1 MKNVHRI
8 KSRDSYKKCQ
18 IDYRNKKEKLTDSQ
32 YKLMK
37 VVYKDRD
44 WDYCYIYDLL
54 SAKLKNVLE
63 YSETTTITT
72 TKAWRPQWIKRAIAL
87 IDILKGTEDFLHDVY
102 VNLNNY
108 KRFGMEAKVFYN
120 SIQQYEKEI
129 EETGGIRYGTI
140 NGKKTPVFL
149 EEMIKFNKEEIYQIK
164 ARHLL
169 FKILNQY
176 IVYWW
181 D

>member
-1 MKNVHRI
+1 MKNIHRI

-18 IDYRNKKEKLTDSQ
+18 TDYKNKKEKLTPSQ

-72 TKAWRPQWIKRAIAL
+72 TKVWRPEWIKRAIAL

-120 SIQQYEKEI
+120 SILQYEKEI
-129 EETGGIRYGTI
+129 EETGGIRYGMV
-140 NGKKTPVFL
+140 NGKKKPIFL

>member
-8 KSRDSYKKCQ
+8 KSMDSYKKCQ

-140 NGKKTPVFL
+140 NGKKKPIFL

>member
-8 KSRDSYKKCQ
+8 KNRDSYKKCQ

-140 NGKKTPVFL
+140 NGKKKPIFL
-149 EEMIKFNKEEIYQIK
+149 EEMIK
-164 ARHLL
+164 
-169 FKILNQY
+169 
-176 IVYWW
+176 
-181 D
+181 

>member
-1 MKNVHRI
+1 MKKIHRI
-8 KSRDSYKKCQ
+8 KNRDSYKKCQ
-18 IDYRNKKEKLTDSQ
+18 TDYKNKKEKLTESQ
-32 YKLMK
+32 YRLMK

-63 YSETTTITT
+63 YSETKTITT
-72 TKAWRPQWIKRAIAL
+72 TKAWRPEWIKRAIAL
-87 IDILKGTEDFLHDVY
+87 IDILKGTKDFLHDVY

-120 SIQQYEKEI
+120 LIFKYEKEI
-129 EETGGIRYGTI
+129 EETGGIRYSTV
-140 NGKKTPVFL
+140 NGEKKPIFL

>member
-8 KSRDSYKKCQ
+8 KNRDSYKKCQ
-18 IDYRNKKEKLTDSQ
+18 IDYRNKKEKLTPSQ

-37 VVYKDRD
+37 MVYKDRD

-72 TKAWRPQWIKRAIAL
+72 TKSWRPEWIKRAIAL
-87 IDILKGTEDFLHDVY
+87 IDILKGTEGFLHDVY

-129 EETGGIRYGTI
+129 EETGGIRYGMV
-140 NGKKTPVFL
+140 NGKKKPIFL

>member
-8 KSRDSYKKCQ
+8 KSRNSYKKCQ
-18 IDYRNKKEKLTDSQ
+18 TDYKNKKEKLTESQ
-32 YKLMK
+32 YRLMK

-87 IDILKGTEDFLHDVY
+87 IDILKGTEGFLHDVY

-120 SIQQYEKEI
+120 SILQYEKEI

-140 NGKKTPVFL
+140 NGKKKPIFL